1 MKACSHTQ
9 DSIFEVMK
17 NEDNLIT
24 VQDIH
29 GRQVYQ
35 IADFPVKNIQPGILL
50 QGDIGIAKH
59 EFF

>member
-1 MKACSHTQ
+1 
-9 DSIFEVMK
+9 MK